1 MEKSLEKENYGRN
14 GIKPFFSA
22 FPNPTR
28 RADFLFTRIEQ
39 VMFSDA
45 RNKFRTSKPLALA
58 GGLVNTLRSRGLC

>member
-28 RADFLFTRIEQ
+28 RADFLFTRTEQ
-39 VMFSDA
+39 VMF
-45 RNKFRTSKPLALA
+45 
-58 GGLVNTLRSRGLC
+58 